1 MGATAAYIE
10 EFLVESNEN
19 LSSIGSELLNYEKEG
34 CRDVLD
40 NIYRKVH
47 TLKGSAGFLGF
58 KKLQKITHTA
68 ENILDLMREE
78 KIKLNSEL
86 VDALLK
92 TFDICN
98 SILQVIADHGD
109 EGEPDVEQIRGLLEN
124 FSITSRLS

>member
-40 NIYRKVH
+40 NIYHKVH

-58 KKLQKITHTA
+58 
-68 ENILDLMREE
+68 
-78 KIKLNSEL
+78 
-86 VDALLK
+86 
-92 TFDICN
+92 
-98 SILQVIADHGD
+98 
-109 EGEPDVEQIRGLLEN
+109 
-124 FSITSRLS
+124 